1 MRYGTE
7 VRTYRALVEGANRI
21 AAQLL
26 QTAPLQPDDRIAV
39 WMPRSPLMMETILAI
54 WKCGAAYVPV
64 DPAYPAQRVE
74 TLLTLARPAVI
85 VGTDCQPP
93 PALASIPLVDPAR
106 VPAHQD
112 AEAPTPRCRP
122 ADLAY
127 VIFTSGSTGQP
138 KGAMVEHRGML
149 NHVLAMARRVSL
161 DARSAVA
168 QTASHRSDISV
179 WQCFAALA
187 SGGTT
192 VIYPDA
198 VILGSAR
205 LIDSLHRDRITAMQF
220 VPSYLATFGEL
231 ERHAAPAFPHLET
244 LPTIGET
251 LQPATAQAWFRLNP
265 AVRLINAYGPTEASD
280 SVAHYGLT
288 RAPDRPAIPIGR
300 PIENLRLYVVDAD
313 MNPCPAGVKGEICI
327 GGVGVGRGYLF
338 DEARTRAVFRDD
350 PFSPEPGARL
360 YRTGDVGCFDADGNL
375 HFFGRRDF
383 QVKIR
388 GYRIGFG
395 KSKPR

>member
-1 MRYGTE
+1 MF
-7 VRTYRALVEGANRI
+7 
-21 AAQLL
+21 
-26 QTAPLQPDDRIAV
+26 
-39 WMPRSPLMMETILAI
+39 RSIRPIRPS
-54 WKCGAAYVPV
+54 GR
-64 DPAYPAQRVE
+64 DPADAGP
-74 TLLTLARPAVI
+74 PAVI

-149 NHVLAMARRVSL
+149 NHVLAMARRVGL
-161 DARSAVA
+161 DARARRPDRFALLGYFGLAVLRGA
-168 QTASHRSDISV
+168 GVGRHDGDLPRCRD
-179 WQCFAALA
+179 
-187 SGGTT
+187 
-192 VIYPDA
+192 PRP
-198 VILGSAR
+198 AR

-220 VPSYLATFGEL
+220 VPSYLATFLGEL

-244 LPTIGET
+244 LLTIGET

-280 SVAHYGLT
+280 SVAHYGR
-288 RAPDRPAIPIGR
+288 RARRIGRRFRSAGRSRPAPLRRGR
-300 PIENLRLYVVDAD
+300 RHESVPGRRQGRDLHRRRRRRARLPVRRS
-313 MNPCPAGVKGEICI
+313 PHP
-327 GGVGVGRGYLF
+327 GGVPRRSVQ
-338 DEARTRAVFRDD
+338 
-350 PFSPEPGARL
+350 SEPGARL

-388 GYRIGFG
+388 GYRIELG

>member
-1 MRYGTE
+1 M
-7 VRTYRALVEGANRI
+7 
-21 AAQLL
+21 
-26 QTAPLQPDDRIAV
+26 
-39 WMPRSPLMMETILAI
+39 
-54 WKCGAAYVPV
+54 
-64 DPAYPAQRVE
+64 
-74 TLLTLARPAVI
+74 
-85 VGTDCQPP
+85 
-93 PALASIPLVDPAR
+93 
-106 VPAHQD
+106 
-112 AEAPTPRCRP
+112 
-122 ADLAY
+122 
-127 VIFTSGSTGQP
+127 
-138 KGAMVEHRGML
+138 
-149 NHVLAMARRVSL
+149 
-161 DARSAVA
+161 
-168 QTASHRSDISV
+168 
-179 WQCFAALA
+179 
-187 SGGTT
+187 
-192 VIYPDA
+192 IYPDA
-198 VILGSAR
+198 VILGAR

-220 VPSYLATFGEL
+220 VPSYLATFLGEL

-244 LPTIGET
+244 LLTIGET

-388 GYRIGFG
+388 GYRIEPG